1 MRWWGVFPVSEADL
15 EQSWRQAKSIFATL
29 IAAPVFWLAAFFI
42 VPMGIVWLYS
52 FGENKGLI
60 DIAFTGTW
68 ANYRHAFDP
77 LYLGIFWKSIV
88 VAVITTFLCLVVGFP
103 VAMAITFAS
112 DKAKSWLLMLIMLP
126 FWTNLLIRTFALI
139 AVLRTEGYVN
149 MAYRFVWDLLAK
161 TGLHMGEF
169 HPLILLYNNFA
180 VVFGLVFV
188 NLPFMVLPL
197 YSTLDRM
204 DRSLLEAS
212 LDLGAGHLRTIWNVM
227 VPLAGPGIASGVL
240 ITFIPALGSYLTPD
254 LLGGPDS
261 QMIANVIESQFKRA
275 NNWPFGAALSFILV
289 YMTFVG
295 VLIQGLIDR
304 ANKGR
309 TEA

>member
-1 MRWWGVFPVSEADL
+1 M

-29 IAAPVFWLAAFFI
+29 ITAPVFWLVAFFI

-60 DIAFTGTW
+60 DVAFTGTW
-68 ANYRHAFDP
+68 MNYRHAFDP
-77 LYLGIFWKSIV
+77 LYLGIFWKSIII
-88 VAVITTFLCLVVGFP
+88 AVITTFLCLLVGFP

-112 DKAKSWLLMLIMLP
+112 EKAKSWLLMLIMLP
-126 FWTNLLIRTFALI
+126 FWTNLLIRTYALI

-149 MAYRFVWDLLAK
+149 MVYHFIWNQLTAL
-161 TGLHMGEF
+161 GLHMGDF
-169 HPLILLYNNFA
+169 QPLTLLYNNFA
-180 VVFGLVFV
+180 VIFGLVFV

-227 VPLAGPGIASGVL
+227 VPLAGPGIASGIL

-289 YMTFVG
+289 YMTFIG
-295 VLIQGLIDR
+295 VIVQGLIER
-304 ANKGR
+304 ANKR
-309 TEA
+309 KVQS

>member
-1 MRWWGVFPVSEADL
+1 M

-29 IAAPVFWLAAFFI
+29 ITAPVFWLVAFFI

-60 DIAFTGTW
+60 DVAFTGTW
-68 ANYRHAFDP
+68 MNYRHAFDP
-77 LYLGIFWKSIV
+77 LYLGIFWKSIII
-88 VAVITTFLCLVVGFP
+88 AVITTFLCLLVGFP

-112 DKAKSWLLMLIMLP
+112 EKAKSWLLMLIMLP
-126 FWTNLLIRTFALI
+126 FWTNLLIRTYALI

-149 MAYRFVWDLLAK
+149 IVYHFIWNQLTAL
-161 TGLHMGEF
+161 GLHMGDF
-169 HPLILLYNNFA
+169 QPLTLLYNNFA
-180 VVFGLVFV
+180 VIFGLVFV

-227 VPLAGPGIASGVL
+227 VPLAGPGIASGIL

-275 NNWPFGAALSFILV
+275 NDWPFGAALSFILV
-289 YMTFVG
+289 YMTFIG
-295 VLIQGLIDR
+295 VIVQGLIER
-304 ANKGR
+304 ANKR
-309 TEA
+309 KVQS

>member
-1 MRWWGVFPVSEADL
+1 M
-15 EQSWRQAKSIFATL
+15 EQSWRQAKTIFAAL
-29 IAAPVFWLAAFFI
+29 IAAPLFWLVAFFL
-42 VPMGIVWLYS
+42 VPMAVVWVYS

-68 ANYRHAFDP
+68 SNYRHAFDP

-88 VAVITTFLCLVVGFP
+88 VAAITTFLCLVVGFP

-112 DKAKSWLLMLIMLP
+112 EKSKNWLLMLIMLP
-126 FWTNLLIRTFALI
+126 FWTNLLIRTYALI

-149 MAYRFVWDLLAK
+149 MIYHFFWNQLNALGFHLGD
-161 TGLHMGEF
+161 F
-169 HPLILLYNNFA
+169 HPLTLLYNNFA

-212 LDLGAGHLRTIWNVM
+212 LDLGAGHLRTIWHVM
-227 VPLAGPGIASGVL
+227 VPLAGPGIASGIL
-240 ITFIPALGSYLTPD
+240 ITFIPALGAYLTPD

-261 QMIANVIESQFKRA
+261 QMIANVIESQFKQA
-275 NNWPFGAALSFILV
+275 NNWPFGAALSFILI
-289 YMTFVG
+289 YMTFIGIIV
-295 VLIQGLIDR
+295 QGLIER
-304 ANKGR
+304 ANKR
-309 TEA
+309 KVAQ

>member
-1 MRWWGVFPVSEADL
+1 M
-15 EQSWRQAKSIFATL
+15 EQSWRQAKGMFFGLLS
-29 IAAPVFWLAAFFI
+29 APLFWLVFFFFI
-42 VPMGIVWLYS
+42 PLGIVWLYS
-52 FGENKGLI
+52 FGENRGLI

-68 ANYRHAFDP
+68 SNYAHTLEP
-77 LYLGIFWKSIV
+77 LYLGIFWKSIII
-88 VAVITTFLCLVVGFP
+88 AAITTFLCLVLGFP
-103 VAMAITFAS
+103 VALAITFAP
-112 DKAKSWLLMLIMLP
+112 DKAKSWLLLLIMLP
-126 FWTNLLIRTFALI
+126 FWTNLLIRTYALI

-149 MAYRFVWDLLAK
+149 MTYHWLFDIANKMAGGNLGDCQPMALL
-161 TGLHMGEF
+161 H
-169 HPLILLYNNFA
+169 NNFA
-180 VVFGLVFV
+180 VIFGLVFV

-212 LDLGAGHLRTIWNVM
+212 LDLGAGHIQTLWHVV
-227 VPLAGPGIASGVL
+227 VPMAGAGIMSGIL

-289 YMTFVG
+289 YMTFIG
-295 VLIQGLIDR
+295 IALQGIIERND
-304 ANKGR
+304 KGK
-309 TEA
+309 AA